1 MQTLRLHVSAVTLA
15 CMLGTP
21 LAAQDLGAPA
31 GEEAPGFGVLPQAT
45 GNEEAPATG
54 AEAGDPAGV
63 TDAEETAAPD
73 ASDAEEDAEPED
85 AAGEAADLPGDAL
98 GIPAIEAAEVIRDT
112 FEDWEVRCLADGNEC
127 FLYQLALDAD
137 GNPVAEFSL
146 IRLPDGGEA
155 VAGATVVTPLG
166 TLLPAGLLMQIDS
179 GEVRQYPFTF
189 CNQVGCFAQ
198 LALTQAQVSALQRG
212 RVARL
217 GVTSIAAPEDP
228 VELDLSLMGFTA
240 AFRSLEEGG
249 E

>member
-1 MQTLRLHVSAVTLA
+1 MQYFRLHVSAVALA
-15 CMLGTP
+15 CMLGAP
-21 LAAQDLGAPA
+21 LAAQDLGTPA
-31 GEEAPGFGVLPQAT
+31 GEQAPGFGVLPQAA
-45 GNEEAPATG
+45 GSDEAPA
-54 AEAGDPAGV
+54 ADAGD
-63 TDAEETAAPD
+63 AP
-73 ASDAEEDAEPED
+73 EEDAADETDEADATAPDDEAPSDD
-85 AAGEAADLPGDAL
+85 AADDGVDLPADAV
-98 GIPAIEAAEVIRDT
+98 GIPSLEAAEVIRDT

-127 FLYQLALDAD
+127 FLYQLALDSD

-146 IRLPDGGEA
+146 IRLPEGGEA

-198 LALTQAQVSALQRG
+198 LALTQAQVTALQRG

-240 AFRSLEEGG
+240 AFRSLQEDG